1 MRIKIW
7 TIAAFVLLVI
17 LVSFYFFDHLGDG
30 ENSRAL
36 GVTLTK
42 VNESNPADDARQ
54 NILNGDTRYIGLMG
68 YGVYCPGLPSDQH
81 PNNYRILAGTSDVVE
96 SQYHRR
102 LLKRALQYATEYN
115 VELHSRLNKT
125 SGSSP

>member
-42 VNESNPADDARQ
+42 VNESNPADDAR
-54 NILNGDTRYIGLMG
+54 R
-68 YGVYCPGLPSDQH
+68 
-81 PNNYRILAGTSDVVE
+81 TS
-96 SQYHRR
+96 
-102 LLKRALQYATEYN
+102 
-115 VELHSRLNKT
+115 
-125 SGSSP
+125 

>member
-68 YGVYCPGLPSDQH
+68 YGVYCRV
-81 PNNYRILAGTSDVVE
+81 YRATSTPTIIA
-96 SQYHRR
+96 S
-102 LLKRALQYATEYN
+102 LLQPPT
-115 VELHSRLNKT
+115 
-125 SGSSP
+125 